1 MDAPTFTD
9 SEKRGQAELIVTQ
22 ALLDH
27 PCDALDSYT
36 KSHAEFDMV
45 YARISEM
52 VRANPFLMDVL
63 ITNCLRMKEAEIQAA
78 LEAE

>member
-36 KSHAEFDMV
+36 KDHAEFNMV
-45 YARISEM
+45 YNRISEM
-52 VRANPFLMDVL
+52 VRRNRFLMSVL
-63 ITNCLRMKEAEIQAA
+63 ITNCLKMKEAEIQAA

>member
-1 MDAPTFTD
+1 MNAPTFTD
-9 SEKRGQAELIVTQ
+9 SEYREQARLIVTQ

-36 KSHAEFDMV
+36 KDHAEFDMV
-45 YARISEM
+45 YNRISEM
-52 VRANPFLMDVL
+52 VRRNRFLMSVL
-63 ITNCLRMKEAEIQAA
+63 ITNCLKMKADEIQQA

>member
-1 MDAPTFTD
+1 MNFTE

-45 YARISEM
+45 YNRISAM
-52 VRANPFLMDVL
+52 VRANQFVMDVL
-63 ITNCLRMKEAEIQAA
+63 ITNCLKMKEAEIQAA

>member
-1 MDAPTFTD
+1 MNFTE
-9 SEKRGQAELIVTQ
+9 SEYREQARLIVTQ

-36 KSHAEFDMV
+36 KNHAEFDMV
-45 YARISEM
+45 YNRISAM
-52 VRANPFLMDVL
+52 VRSNPFLMDVL